1 MDKKL
6 MPYYLS
12 RTALSIAF
20 SYLLFVTGSPILNSM
35 LIGGL
40 LIALFLYAPHSGRYS
55 VHPEFA
61 LTPLRRDEHTQTIND
76 AAARNAFVVSML
88 VISAAVIY
96 FGSFGAVTISISLI
110 KMVVAIGALTYFISD
125 FWLRKSHQ

>member
-6 MPYYLS
+6 IPYYVS

-20 SYLLFVTGSPILNSM
+20 GFLLFVTGSPLLHSII
-35 LIGGL
+35 IGGL

-55 VHPEFA
+55 VHPEFV

-76 AAARNAFVVSML
+76 AAARNAFVVSIL
-88 VISAAVIY
+88 VISAIVIY
-96 FGSFGAVTISISLI
+96 FGSFGAVNISISII

-125 FWLRKSHQ
+125 SWLRKSHQ

>member
-12 RTALSIAF
+12 RIAISIAF
-20 SYLLFVTGSPILNSM
+20 GYLLFVMGSPILNSI

-40 LIALFLYAPHSGRYS
+40 LIAWFLYAPHSGRYS
-55 VHPEFA
+55 VHPEFG
-61 LTPLRRDEHTQTIND
+61 LTPLRRDEHTQMINNV
-76 AAARNAFVVSML
+76 AARNAFVVSML
-88 VISAAVIY
+88 TISALVIY
-96 FGSFGAVTISISLI
+96 FGSMGAVNISIGTI
-110 KMVVAIGALTYFISD
+110 EIVVAIGALTYFISD

>member
-20 SYLLFVTGSPILNSM
+20 GFLLFLTGSPLLNSIM
-35 LIGGL
+35 IGGL
-40 LIALFLYAPHSGRYS
+40 LIVLFLYAPHSGRYS
-55 VHPEFA
+55 VHPEFV
-61 LTPLRRDEHTQTIND
+61 LTPLRRDEHTQAIND

-88 VISAAVIY
+88 VISAVVIY
-96 FGSFGAVTISISLI
+96 LGSFGAVNISISII
-110 KMVVAIGALTYFISD
+110 KVVVAIGALTYFISD
-125 FWLRKSHQ
+125 VWLRKSHQ

>member
-20 SYLLFVTGSPILNSM
+20 GFLLFVTGSPLLHSII
-35 LIGGL
+35 IGGL

-55 VHPEFA
+55 VHPEFV
-61 LTPLRRDEHTQTIND
+61 LTPLRRDEHTQTINNV
-76 AAARNAFVVSML
+76 AARNAFVVSML
-88 VISAAVIY
+88 VISAIVIY
-96 FGSFGAVTISISLI
+96 FGSFGAVNISISII
-110 KMVVAIGALTYFISD
+110 KMVVAIEALTYFISD

>member
-20 SYLLFVTGSPILNSM
+20 GFLLFVTGSPLLHSII
-35 LIGGL
+35 IGGL

-55 VHPEFA
+55 VHPEFV
-61 LTPLRRDEHTQTIND
+61 LTPLRRDEHTQTINNV
-76 AAARNAFVVSML
+76 AARNAFVVSML
-88 VISAAVIY
+88 VISAIVIY
-96 FGSFGAVTISISLI
+96 FGSFGAVNISISII

>member
-20 SYLLFVTGSPILNSM
+20 GFLLFVTGSPLWNAI
-35 LIGGL
+35 LIGGIIL
-40 LIALFLYAPHSGRYS
+40 VFFLWAPHGGRYS
-55 VHPEFA
+55 VHPEFGVTA
-61 LTPLRRDEHTQTIND
+61 RRRDEHTQTIND

-88 VISAAVIY
+88 VFSVIVIY
-96 FGSFGAVTISISLI
+96 FGSFGAVAISIGII